1 MTEAINELF
10 KHLQMEKSF
19 DQEEANEMIKRII
32 ENKHLNYFIEI
43 VENSNHK
50 KYTFEEAL
58 VNVLSKGFKKSLIC
72 FSQDALN
79 VKVCTNYDL
88 S

>member
-19 DQEEANEMIKRII
+19 DEEEANEMIKRII

-43 VENSNHK
+43 VEHSNHK

-58 VNVLSKGFKKSLIC
+58 VNVLSKGFKKSLNF
-72 FSQDALN
+72 FSEDALN
-79 VKVCTNYDL
+79 VKVCNKHDL